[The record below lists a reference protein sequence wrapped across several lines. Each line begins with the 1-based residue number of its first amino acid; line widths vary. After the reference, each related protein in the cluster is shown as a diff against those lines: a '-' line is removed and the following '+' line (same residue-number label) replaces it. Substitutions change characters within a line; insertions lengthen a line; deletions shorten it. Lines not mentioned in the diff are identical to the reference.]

1 VGGASSPIQ
10 EAAAFSSLALTVGLA
25 IARPRIRRFQVT
37 PAVAAVVGVVL
48 MLLVGAVRPADVGEA
63 ASDLWRPLTTVAAI
77 MVLTAAAR
85 RLGVLDRLAP
95 LTVARAHGS
104 AERHF
109 ALVFVMSA
117 LTAAVLNNDAA
128 ILLLTPLVVLHV
140 RDVYDDPR
148 MQVPFAF
155 AVYMAAG
162 VAPFVVSNP
171 MNFIVAELVGIGF
184 NEYAARM
191 LPIAIAGWIVS
202 FVMLRL
208 LVGRQLREGQASM
221 RPMRNTERSWK
232 RPQIEALA
240 VLAAVLIAYPIA
252 SFFDKPIWGVAV
264 GGALLALWVCRRH
277 GAGKPIE
284 ILRTNVSWDT
294 LGFLLGVLVLAFGLR
309 NVGFVEQLSDFY
321 EEASIWT
328 IGFVSAIG
336 SAIVNNHPMALI
348 NLLAIGG
355 TVSPTKKDYLAALI
369 GGDLGPRL
377 APIGSLAGLLWYAS
391 LRALNVHV
399 PVTQFMRVGLIVTV
413 PSVAVSLLILAA
425 F

>member
-1 VGGASSPIQ
+1 M
-10 EAAAFSSLALTVGLA
+10 
-25 IARPRIRRFQVT
+25 T
-37 PAVAAVVGVVL
+37 PAVAAAVGVVI

-63 ASDLWRPLTTVAAI
+63 ASDLWRPFATVAAI

-109 ALVFVMSA
+109 ALVFVLSA

-221 RPMRNTERSWK
+221 RPMRNTERGWK
-232 RPQIEALA
+232 RPQIEALV
-240 VLAAVLIAYPIA
+240 VLAVVLIGYPIA
-252 SFFDKPIWGVAV
+252 SLLDQPIWGVAV
-264 GGALLALWVCRRH
+264 GGALLALWVCNRH
-277 GAGKPIE
+277 GAGTPMN

-321 EEASIWT
+321 DEASIWT

-355 TVSPTKKDYLAALI
+355 TVTPTKKEYLAALI

-391 LRALNVHV
+391 LRALKVHV
-399 PVTQFMRVGLIVTV
+399 PVSQFMRVGLIVTV

>member
-1 VGGASSPIQ
+1 MSAAASAVQ

-25 IARPRIRRFQVT
+25 IARPRIRRFQIT
-37 PAVAAVVGVVL
+37 PAIAAAIGVVL
-48 MLLVGAVRPADVGEA
+48 MLAVGAVTPADVGEA
-63 ASDLWRPLTTVAAI
+63 ASDLWRPFATVAAI

-109 ALVFVMSA
+109 ALVFFMSA
-117 LTAAVLNNDAA
+117 VTAAVLNNDAA

-140 RDVYDDPR
+140 RDVYEDPR

-171 MNFIVAELVGIGF
+171 MNFIVAQLVGIGF

-208 LVGRQLREGQASM
+208 VVGHQLRAGQASM
-221 RPMRNTERSWK
+221 RTVAASDARWK
-232 RPQIEALA
+232 RPQVEALG
-240 VLAAVLIAYPIA
+240 VLAVVLIAYPIA

-264 GGALLALWVCRRH
+264 AGAVLALWVCRRH
-277 GAGKPIE
+277 RAGTPIE

-309 NVGFVEQLSDFY
+309 NVGFVDQLSSFY
-321 EEASIWT
+321 ENASIWT
-328 IGFVSAIG
+328 VGFVSAIG
-336 SAIVNNHPMALI
+336 SAVVNNHPMALI

-355 TVSPTKKDYLAALI
+355 TPSPTKRDYLAALI

-391 LRALNVHV
+391 LRALRVHV
-399 PVTQFMRVGLIVTV
+399 PVTQFMLIGLIVTV
-413 PSVAVSLLILAA
+413 PSIAVSLLILAV